1 MPENKQIT
9 EPTPEKPVIV
19 SHPDWMGDCGKPCYD
34 CEELDCCP
42 LHGLK

>member
-1 MPENKQIT
+1 MAEQDLNT
-9 EPTPEKPVIV
+9 TPTQPSRKDD
-19 SHPDWMGDCGKPCYD
+19 HPDWMGDCGKPCYD